1 MQEAINRL
9 NCKFLEISGWIAS
22 ITAALL
28 RDTKFENVKRR
39 YEKMGKC
46 SSAVG
51 IGLAGAIVGVCAYS
65 FLSPREQRHIQKGMK
80 NAVDDLKDVAERLT
94 EVM

>member
-1 MQEAINRL
+1 
-9 NCKFLEISGWIAS
+9 
-22 ITAALL
+22 
-28 RDTKFENVKRR
+28 
-39 YEKMGKC
+39 MGKC